1 MKLLAGL
8 REVIHNFTSPIE
20 DTNAPTVEI
29 SPEAF
34 VAMAKK
40 SGMTPEQIQ
49 ECLKNMNGI
58 KITRRRSG
66 TTQQITDNDEN
77 QKIEDRTHRRDA
89 TRENKDK
96 GREPGE

>member
-20 DTNAPTVEI
+20 DTNEPTVEI
-29 SPEAF
+29 SAEAF

-40 SGMTPEQIQ
+40 SGMTQEQIQ

-58 KITRRRSG
+58 NITRKHPK
-66 TTQQITDNDEN
+66 TPQIEN
-77 QKIEDRTHRRDA
+77 KEDKNKKIEDITPRKDKTK
-89 TRENKDK
+89 RETDK

>member
-40 SGMTPEQIQ
+40 SGMTQEQIQ

-58 KITRRRSG
+58 KITKRRTGS
-66 TTQQITDNDEN
+66 TQQITENDGSK
-77 QKIEDRTHRRDA
+77 KIEDKSHRRDA
-89 TRENKDK
+89 TRENRSI

>member
-29 SPEAF
+29 SAEAF

-40 SGMTPEQIQ
+40 SGMTQEQIQ

-58 KITRRRSG
+58 NITRRQPRA
-66 TTQQITDNDEN
+66 TQRIDKEDEN
-77 QKIEDRTHRRDA
+77 KEIEDITPRRDK
-89 TRENKDK
+89 TKGEKDK